1 MRKLGNEVELQF
13 LARGGIVSL
22 FNFDKVSNFGKV
34 YTPKSDTFE
43 LSEGKEIFQK
53 RVERDFGEKRV

>member
-1 MRKLGNEVELQF
+1 LTKINN
-13 LARGGIVSL
+13 ANNAI
-22 FNFDKVSNFGKV
+22 NFAKVSNFGKV

-43 LSEGKEIFQK
+43 LSEGNEIFQK

>member
-43 LSEGKEIFQK
+43 LSEGHEIFQK

>member
-34 YTPKSDTFE
+34 YTPKSETSE
-43 LSEGKEIFQK
+43 LSEGNEDFQK
-53 RVERDFGEKRV
+53 ETKRFFDEKRM

>member
-1 MRKLGNEVELQF
+1 MELQF

-43 LSEGKEIFQK
+43 LSEGNEIFQK